1 MCGFRLLTF
10 LSRSDYYHLRWF
22 GAVRK
27 FCQGLEMMKEK
38 ISKVK
43 ESVVSLQGV
52 CGYNSLSKDLIYS
65 IHKYAHCTQHRNMAK
80 CIRIIITTL
89 VPSCDT

>member
-1 MCGFRLLTF
+1 MWFSF
-10 LSRSDYYHLRWF
+10 ADVLSRANYYHLRWF

-27 FCQGLEMMKEK
+27 FCQGQEMMEK
-38 ISKVK
+38 KIRKVMSAC
-43 ESVVSLQGV
+43 EVRGV

-65 IHKYAHCTQHRNMAK
+65 IRKYAHCIQHRNMAK
-80 CIRIIITTL
+80 CMSIIITTL